1 MRYEEKYNLREWVE
15 YVASVAPVA
24 HMVLVSLVQRNTK
37 KKKKLLINTGVN
49 VQKKEFVR

>member
-1 MRYEEKYNLREWVE
+1 MGRVCGKRCTRCTHGLSITCAEEYK
-15 YVASVAPVA
+15 
-24 HMVLVSLVQRNTK
+24 K